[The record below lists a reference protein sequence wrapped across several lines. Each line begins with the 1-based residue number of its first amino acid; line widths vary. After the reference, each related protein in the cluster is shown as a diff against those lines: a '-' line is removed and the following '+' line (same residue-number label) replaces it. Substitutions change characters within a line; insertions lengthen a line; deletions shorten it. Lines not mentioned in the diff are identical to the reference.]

1 MNRRNIHYGK
11 YLAFSS
17 LFIENKINT
26 FKFKKNERTQKKS
39 KQKKSP

>member
-26 FKFKKNERTQKKS
+26 FKINKNERTHKK
-39 KQKKSP
+39 KKKKKSP